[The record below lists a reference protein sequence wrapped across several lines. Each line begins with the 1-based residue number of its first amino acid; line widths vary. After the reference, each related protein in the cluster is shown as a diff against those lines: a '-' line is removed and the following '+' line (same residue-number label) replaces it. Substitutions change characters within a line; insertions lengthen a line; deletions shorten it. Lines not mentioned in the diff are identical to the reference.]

1 MRSCD
6 RCGSKLD
13 EDSGH
18 CPICD
23 SMSETERKNYKLSS
37 KIIFLSVLA
46 VTMFHA
52 VYYIIDCSKEIFSIF
67 TLGENYR
74 PPSIFI
80 EFIHNNLT
88 LNIVTVIVM
97 YGMLPLAFML
107 FNIIIIAR
115 DRSVFLTVFPIC
127 GIAAEI
133 AQLAQQCD
141 NYDLIV
147 REKMS
152 YLYAVIGMDIFSAL
166 LIIAF
171 FVIMTRFIL
180 FDYSIS
186 QSRWLIVAGFVFV
199 FARVI
204 LKMSFYDEGE
214 FIPRF
219 NELKGY
225 LLFSATLLNVKKRLI
240 TSKTL

>member
-13 EDSGH
+13 EDSGR

-23 SMSETERKNYKLSS
+23 SMSESEREKYKLSS
-37 KIIFLSVLA
+37 KIFYVFVLA
-46 VTMFHA
+46 VTIFHA
-52 VYYIIDCSKEIFSIF
+52 FYYIISCSKEIINIF
-67 TLGENYR
+67 TLGEDYR

-80 EFIHNNLT
+80 EFIHNKLT
-88 LNIVTVIVM
+88 LNIITVIFM
-97 YGMLPLAFML
+97 YGILPFAFML

-115 DRSVFLTVFPIC
+115 NRSVFLIIFPIC
-127 GIAAEI
+127 GIASEI

-141 NYDLIV
+141 NYDLVV

-152 YLYAVIGMDIFSAL
+152 YLYALIGIDILSAV

-171 FVIMTRFIL
+171 FVIMARFIL
-180 FDYSIS
+180 RGYSIS

-204 LKMSFYDEGE
+204 LKVSFYDEGGL
-214 FIPRF
+214 IPRF
-219 NELKGY
+219 NEMKGY
-225 LLFSATLLNVKKRLI
+225 LLFSAALLNVKKRLI

>member
-1 MRSCD
+1 MHSCD

-13 EDSGH
+13 EYSGR

-23 SMSETERKNYKLSS
+23 SMSESEREYYKLSS

-46 VTMFHA
+46 VTIFHA
-52 VYYIIDCSKEIFSIF
+52 VYYIIDCSKEIINLF
-67 TLGENYR
+67 TLGEEYR
-74 PPSIFI
+74 PPSLLI
-80 EFIHNNLT
+80 EFIHNDLT
-88 LNIVTVIVM
+88 LNIVTVIAM
-97 YGMLPLAFML
+97 YSILPIAFML

-141 NYDLIV
+141 NYNLIV

-152 YLYAVIGMDIFSAL
+152 YLYAFIGTDILSAV

-171 FVIMTRFIL
+171 FVIMIRFIL
-180 FDYSIS
+180 RGYSIS

-204 LKMSFYDEGE
+204 IKISFYDEGE
-214 FIPRF
+214 LIPRF